1 LAGEL
6 ARGFTADGR
15 LPTADYN
22 PAMRFLT
29 ALLLLEVSM
38 STLTAA
44 PAANLHSRIDAE
56 AKRVEPAVIAC
67 RRDIHEHPEL
77 GNREVRTAK
86 IVADKLRALGI
97 DVQEKVAHTG
107 VVGVLRG
114 GRPGKVVALRADMD
128 ALPVTE
134 QVDVPFASKVRT
146 TYNGQEVG
154 VMHACGHDAHVAI
167 LLGVAEVL
175 AGIRN
180 ELPGTVK
187 FLFQPA
193 EEGAPQ
199 GEEGGA
205 KLMVEEGAL
214 ENPKVDA
221 VYGLHVTSRFAVGE
235 IAYKPEGMMAAVDSF
250 KITVRGK
257 QTHGAYPWLGVDPI
271 VVASQI
277 VLGLQTI
284 PSRQLDSTLA
294 PSIVTV
300 GAIHGG
306 VRNNIIPDEV
316 EMIGTIRSLDAKMR
330 DDIHAR
336 IRRTV
341 EHIATSGGA
350 TASVTITSGYPI
362 TYNDPALTERSLPSL
377 RAAAGAQ
384 NVRLVSAVLGA
395 EDFSFFQQKVPG
407 LFFWLGTRPADQT
420 PEQAPS
426 NHSPLF
432 YIDESGLGLGVR
444 ALAYAAVDYLTA
456 PSITERPA
464 R

>member
-1 LAGEL
+1 MLA
-6 ARGFTADGR
+6 A
-15 LPTADYN
+15 
-22 PAMRFLT
+22 T
-29 ALLLLEVSM
+29 ALIIAA
-38 STLTAA
+38 TLNQQIDTAA
-44 PAANLHSRIDAE
+44 A
-56 AKRVEPAVIAC
+56 RVEASVIAT

-86 IVADKLRALGI
+86 IVADRLRALNI
-97 DVQEKVAHTG
+97 EVTEKVAHTG
-107 VVGVLRG
+107 VIGILKG

-134 QVDVPFASKVRT
+134 QVDLPFASKVRT

-175 AGIRN
+175 AGMRS

-187 FLFQPA
+187 FIFQPA

-205 KLMVEEGAL
+205 GLMVREGAL

-221 VYGLHVTSRFAVGE
+221 IFGLHVTSRYAVGE
-235 IAYKPEGMMAAVDSF
+235 IAYRPEGMMAAVDSF
-250 KITVRGK
+250 RIVVRGK

-330 DDIHAR
+330 EDLHAR
-336 IRRTV
+336 IKRTA
-341 EHIATSGGA
+341 ESIASSGGA
-350 TASVTITSGYPI
+350 TAAVTITTGYPI
-362 TYNDPALTERSLPSL
+362 TYNDPALTEASVPSL
-377 RAAAGAQ
+377 RRAAGNA
-384 NVRLVSAVLGA
+384 NVRLVNAVLGA

-407 LFFWLGTRPADQT
+407 LFFWLGTRPKNQT
-420 PEQAPS
+420 PEEAPS

-432 YIDESGLGLGVR
+432 YVDESGLGLGVK
-444 ALAYAAVDYLTA
+444 AMVQVAVDYLSHTK
-456 PSITERPA
+456 P
-464 R
+464 

>member
-1 LAGEL
+1 M
-6 ARGFTADGR
+6 R
-15 LPTADYN
+15 LT
-22 PAMRFLT
+22 ML
-29 ALLLLEVSM
+29 LLLLEVSM
-38 STLTAA
+38 TVVNAS
-44 PAANLHSRIDAE
+44 PARTGELHSRIDAAA
-56 AKRVEPAVIAC
+56 AKVESKVIAC

-86 IVADKLRALGI
+86 IVADRLRELGI
-97 DVQEKVAHTG
+97 EVQEHVAHTG
-107 VVGVLRG
+107 AVGLLHG
-114 GRPGKVVALRADMD
+114 SKPGKVVGLRADMD

-175 AGIRN
+175 AGMREQI
-180 ELPGTVK
+180 PGTVK

-205 KLMVEEGAL
+205 ELMVKEGAL
-214 ENPKVDA
+214 KNPNVDA
-221 VYGLHVTSRFAVGE
+221 VFGLHVTSRFPVGE

-250 KITVRGK
+250 RVVVHGK

-271 VVASQI
+271 VIASQI

-330 DDIHAR
+330 EDIHAR

-341 EHIATSGGA
+341 ENIATSGGA
-350 TASVTITSGYPI
+350 TATVTITTGYPI
-362 TYNDPALTERSLPSL
+362 TYNDPLLTEKALPSL
-377 RAAAGAQ
+377 RDAAGAA
-384 NVRLVSAVLGA
+384 NVRLVNATLGA
-395 EDFSFFQQKVPG
+395 EDFSFFQQAAPG
-407 LFFWLGTRPADQT
+407 LFFWLGTRPPNQT
-420 PEQAPS
+420 AEEAAS

-432 YIDESGLGLGVR
+432 YVDESGLALGVK
-444 ALAYAAVDYLTA
+444 ALARVAVDYLA
-456 PSITERPA
+456 A
-464 R
+464 N

>member
-1 LAGEL
+1 
-6 ARGFTADGR
+6 
-15 LPTADYN
+15 
-22 PAMRFLT
+22 
-29 ALLLLEVSM
+29 M
-38 STLTAA
+38 STVAA
-44 PAANLHSRIDAE
+44 TPSLDQRIDDA
-56 AKRVEPAVIAC
+56 AARVEQKVIAC

-77 GNREVRTAK
+77 GNRETRTAK
-86 IVADKLRALGI
+86 LVADRLRELGI
-97 DVQEKVAHTG
+97 EVKENVAHTG
-107 VVGVLRG
+107 VIGLLRG
-114 GRPGKVVALRADMD
+114 GKPGRVVGLRADMD

-134 QVDVPFASKVRT
+134 QVDLPFASKVRT

-175 AGIRN
+175 SGIR
-180 ELPGTVK
+180 EQLPGTVK

-205 KLMVEEGAL
+205 ELMVKEGAL
-214 ENPKVDA
+214 DNPKVDA
-221 VYGLHVTSRFAVGE
+221 VFGLHVTSRYPVGE
-235 IAYKPEGMMAAVDSF
+235 IEYKPEGMMAAVDSF
-250 KITVRGK
+250 TIVVKGK

-284 PSRQLDSTLA
+284 PSRQVDSTLA
-294 PSIVTV
+294 PSVVTV

-306 VRNNIIPDEV
+306 VRNNIIPDNV

-336 IRRTV
+336 IKRTV
-341 EHIATSGGA
+341 ENIAASAGA
-350 TASVTITSGYPI
+350 TAELTITTGYPI
-362 TYNDPALTERSLPSL
+362 TYNDPALTDKMAPTL
-377 RAAAGAQ
+377 RRIAGAQ
-384 NVRLVSAVLGA
+384 NVRVVNATLGA

-407 LFFWLGTRPADQT
+407 LFFWLGTRPKNQT
-420 PEQAPS
+420 AEEAAS

-432 YIDESGLGLGVR
+432 YVDESGLELGVR
-444 ALAYAAVDYLTA
+444 AMSHVAVDYL
-456 PSITERPA
+456 RQ
-464 R
+464 

>member
-1 LAGEL
+1 MLAL
-6 ARGFTADGR
+6 IIAA
-15 LPTADYN
+15 
-22 PAMRFLT
+22 
-29 ALLLLEVSM
+29 
-38 STLTAA
+38 TLQQQIDTAA
-44 PAANLHSRIDAE
+44 A
-56 AKRVEPAVIAC
+56 RVEPTVIAT
-67 RRDIHEHPEL
+67 RRDIHQHPEL

-86 IVADKLRALGI
+86 IVADRLRALNI
-97 DVQEKVAHTG
+97 EVKENVAHTG
-107 VVGVLRG
+107 VIGTLKG
-114 GRPGKVVALRADMD
+114 GKPGKVVALRADMD
-128 ALPVTE
+128 ALPVSE
-134 QVDVPFASKVRT
+134 QVDLPFASKVRT
-146 TYNGQEVG
+146 TYNGQDVG

-175 AGIRN
+175 AGMRGEI
-180 ELPGTVK
+180 PGTVK
-187 FLFQPA
+187 FIFQPA

-205 KLMVEEGAL
+205 ELMVKEGAL
-214 ENPKVDA
+214 ESPKVDA
-221 VYGLHVTSRFAVGE
+221 IFGLHVTSRFAAGE
-235 IAYKPEGMMAAVDSF
+235 IGYRPEGMMAAVDSF
-250 KITVRGK
+250 RIVVHGK

-316 EMIGTIRSLDAKMR
+316 EMIGTIRALDAKMR

-336 IRRTV
+336 IRRTA
-341 EHIATSGGA
+341 ESIASAGGA
-350 TASVTITSGYPI
+350 TATVTITTGYPI
-362 TYNDPALTERSLPSL
+362 TYNDPALTERSVPTL
-377 RAAAGAQ
+377 RRVAGNA
-384 NVRLVSAVLGA
+384 NVKLVNAVLGA

-407 LFFWLGTRPADQT
+407 LFFWVGTRPPDQT

-432 YIDESGLGLGVR
+432 YVDESGLLLGVR
-444 ALAYAAVDYLTA
+444 ALAGVAVDFLYLA
-456 PSITERPA
+456 KP
-464 R
+464 

>member
-1 LAGEL
+1 MIIAFVLG
-6 ARGFTADGR
+6 
-15 LPTADYN
+15 
-22 PAMRFLT
+22 
-29 ALLLLEVSM
+29 ALM
-38 STLTAA
+38 SD
-44 PAANLHSRIDAE
+44 RIDDA
-56 AKRVEPAVIAC
+56 AARVESKVIAV

-86 IVADKLRALGI
+86 LVADRLRALGI
-97 DVQEKVAHTG
+97 EVKENVAYTG
-107 VVGVLRG
+107 VIGLLRG
-114 GRPGKVVALRADMD
+114 GKPGKVVALRADMD

-134 QVDVPFASKVRT
+134 QVDLPFASKVRT

-175 AGIRN
+175 AGVR
-180 ELPGTVK
+180 EQLPGTVK

-193 EEGAPQ
+193 EEGAPA

-205 KLMVEEGAL
+205 VLMVKEGAL

-221 VYGLHVTSRFAVGE
+221 VFGLHVTSRFAVGE
-235 IAYKPEGMMAAVDSF
+235 LTYRSEGMMAAVDSF
-250 KITVRGK
+250 RIVVKGK

-284 PSRQLDSTLA
+284 PSRQLDSTVA

-306 VRNNIIPDEV
+306 VRNNIIPDQV
-316 EMIGTIRSLDAKMR
+316 EMIGTIRSLDAQMR

-336 IRRTV
+336 IKRTT
-341 EHIATSGGA
+341 ENIATSAGA
-350 TASVTITSGYPI
+350 TAEVTITPGYPI
-362 TYNDPALTERSLPSL
+362 TYNDPALTEKMVPTL
-377 RAAAGAQ
+377 RRVAGAK
-384 NVRLVSAVLGA
+384 NTRVVNPVLGA

-407 LFFWLGTRPADQT
+407 VFFWIGTRPPDQT
-420 PEQAPS
+420 PEQAAS

-432 YIDESGLGLGVR
+432 FVDERGLLLGVR
-444 ALAYAAVDYLTA
+444 ALAHVAVDYL
-456 PSITERPA
+456 SA

>member
-1 LAGEL
+1 MATSLDA
-6 ARGFTADGR
+6 
-15 LPTADYN
+15 
-22 PAMRFLT
+22 
-29 ALLLLEVSM
+29 
-38 STLTAA
+38 
-44 PAANLHSRIDAE
+44 RIDE
-56 AKRVEPAVIAC
+56 AAARVTPAVIAT

-77 GNREVRTAK
+77 GNRELRTAK
-86 IVADKLRALGI
+86 LVADRLRALGI

-114 GRPGKVVALRADMD
+114 GKPGRVVALRADMD

-134 QVDVPFASKVRT
+134 QVDLPFASKVRT
-146 TYNGQEVG
+146 TYNGQDVG

-175 AGIRN
+175 AGIR
-180 ELPGTVK
+180 EQIPGTVK
-187 FLFQPA
+187 FIFQPA

-199 GEEGGA
+199 DEEGGA
-205 KLMVEEGAL
+205 GLMVREGAL

-221 VYGLHVTSRFAVGE
+221 IFGLHVTSRFAVGE
-235 IAYKPEGMMAAVDSF
+235 LTYRPEGMMAAVDSF
-250 KITVRGK
+250 KVVVKGK

-271 VVASQI
+271 VVAAQI

-284 PSRQLDSTLA
+284 PSRQLDSTVA

-306 VRNNIIPDEV
+306 VRNNIIPDQV

-330 DDIHAR
+330 DEIHTR
-336 IRRTV
+336 IKRTV
-341 EHIATSGGA
+341 ENIAASAGA
-350 TASVTITSGYPI
+350 SADVTITAGYPI
-362 TYNDPALTERSLPSL
+362 TYNDPALTEKIVPTL
-377 RAAAGAQ
+377 RRVAGPA
-384 NVRLVSAVLGA
+384 NLRLVNAVLGA

-407 LFFWLGTRPADQT
+407 VFVWVGTRPPDQT

-432 YIDESGLGLGVR
+432 YVDEAGLPLGVR
-444 ALAYAAVDYLTA
+444 ALAHMAIDYL
-456 PSITERPA
+456 SA